1 MKRKVTFNPELIK
14 EEAKRFKLLTEYSF
28 YHEEN
33 VMAPSGKPEKPIIL
47 GNELE
52 EAEEEPQAGDDQ
64 EAQGFDQAAGM
75 EDQSPVEEPAPEG
88 EEDLDF
94 GSPDSNA
101 EDPMATPEGG
111 EELPA
116 EDPLASPEAPIEEPI
131 AEPAPEEDVE
141 EVDVTSLVKG
151 AKDAK
156 KAAIKAMKTSK
167 NTGEELMGKLSDL
180 EARIARMD
188 SVAAKIEDLE
198 KEIVKRNPT
207 PVEKLEM
214 RSLSSY
220 PYNIKLSDYWS
231 EKDGQYDVMNNK
243 EKEYVLTK
251 DDINTDFVDSRIRD
265 SFDVPTEDQGYEEE
279 DI

>member
-1 MKRKVTFNPELIK
+1 MRKKITFNPELIK

-33 VMAPSGKPEKPIIL
+33 VMAPTGTPEKPIIL

-52 EAEEEPQAGDDQ
+52 EAEEEVKAGDDQ

-75 EDQSPVEEPAPEG
+75 EDQTPAETGAEEIPA
-88 EEDLDF
+88 
-94 GSPDSNA
+94 
-101 EDPMATPEGG
+101 PEGG
-111 EELPA
+111 EEEALDFGQEGAPEGGEEMPA
-116 EDPLASPEAPIEEPI
+116 EEPMPEPEAPLEDPM
-131 AEPAPEEDVE
+131 AEPEAPAEEDI

-156 KAAIKAMKTSK
+156 KAAIKAMKVSR

-180 EARIARMD
+180 EARLAKMD
-188 SVAAKIEDLE
+188 SVANKIEDLE

-214 RSLSSY
+214 RSLSSF

-231 EKDGQYDVMNNK
+231 EKEGPYDVNNK
-243 EKEYVLTK
+243 EEEYVLT
-251 DDINTDFVDSRIRD
+251 DDDVDSDFSYSKIRD
-265 SFDVPTEDQGYEEE
+265 TFDEPNEEQGYEEE

>member
-47 GNELE
+47 GTELE
-52 EAEEEPQAGDDQ
+52 EVEEEEVAPEGE

-75 EDQSPVEEPAPEG
+75 EDETPANMGGEEIPAEEPAPEG

-94 GSPDSNA
+94 GAPEDA
-101 EDPMATPEGG
+101 EEI
-111 EELPA
+111 PA
-116 EDPLASPEAPIEEPI
+116 E
-131 AEPAPEEDVE
+131 EPAPMEEPADDEVE
-141 EVDVTSLVKG
+141 IDVTAIVDG
-151 AKDAK
+151 TEEAK
-156 KAAIKAMKTSK
+156 KAAIKALKTSK
-167 NTGEELMGKLSDL
+167 QTGEELMNKLADL
-180 EARIARMD
+180 ETRLARMD
-188 SVAAKIEDLE
+188 SVANKIEDLE

-231 EKDGQYDVMNNK
+231 EKEGQYDVMNK
-243 EKEYVLTK
+243 QPKEYVLTQ
-251 DDINTDFVDSRIRD
+251 DDIDNDFTDSKIRD
-265 SFDVPTEDQGYEEE
+265 SFDTPLEDQEYEEE